1 MGIKVNR
8 YNDELLNDE
17 PKGTYKMQVV
27 KQNNPK
33 AEVPSTSNENAV
45 FKNYAL
51 SQIQQKHKQNSK

>member
-8 YNDELLNDE
+8 YNGELLNDE

-33 AEVPSTSNENAV
+33 AEVPSARD
-45 FKNYAL
+45 AL
-51 SQIQQKHKQNSK
+51 DA